1 MRNQI
6 FWQMR
11 QSNNML
17 IDYFEARKE
26 KRLLVISQRW
36 EEAHDMRQREWKLAN
51 ILVRTIAPTTAALNA
66 ALDEA
71 LPGIYEGERHNYCQ
85 DTIIEYCEGLYGT
98 RDEDAIIRAIK
109 LEDLGI

>member
-1 MRNQI
+1 MKNQI

-36 EEAHDMRQREWKLAN
+36 EEAHDMRQREWELAN
-51 ILVRTIAPTTAALNA
+51 ILVRSIAPTTAALNA
-66 ALDEA
+66 PLDD
-71 LPGIYEGERHNYCQ
+71 EGESHKYCQ
-85 DTIIEYCEGLYGT
+85 DAIIEYCEGLYGT